1 MIIPM
6 KRLFLLLAVCGSL
19 LSYAGSYNYL
29 VFVSTAGTTTTFS
42 VEGLTMHVE
51 GSHLHV
57 SNTSG
62 TVDLVLTDLASM
74 QFSSDGTTMLEYV
87 LNADATV
94 LVYSVSGVQL
104 ASYGSLIEAAQE
116 LHAGVY
122 VISNGKVAQ
131 TVVINN

>member
-1 MIIPM
+1 M

-29 VFVSTAGTTTTFS
+29 VFVNTAGTTTTFS
-42 VEGLTMHVE
+42 VEGLTMYVE
-51 GSHLHV
+51 DSYLHV

-74 QFSSDGTTMLEYV
+74 QFFSDGTAILENV

-94 LVYSVSGVQL
+94 HVYSVLGVQL
-104 ASYGSLIEAAQE
+104 GSYGSLIEAAQE

-122 VISNGKVAQ
+122 VISNGNVAQ
-131 TVVINN
+131 TVLINN

>member
-6 KRLFLLLAVCGSL
+6 KRLSLLLAVCGSL

-57 SNTSG
+57 SNTNG

-74 QFSSDGTTMLEYV
+74 QFSSDGTTMLENV
-87 LNADATV
+87 LNADAPV
-94 LVYSVSGVQL
+94 QVYSVTG
-104 ASYGSLIEAAQE
+104 ASIGTYCSMVEAAKG
-116 LHAGVY
+116 LNAGTY
-122 VISNGKVAQ
+122 VISSGNQ
-131 TVVINN
+131 SLTVVIK

>member
-6 KRLFLLLAVCGSL
+6 KRLSLLLAVCGSL

-57 SNTSG
+57 SNTNG

-74 QFSSDGTTMLEYV
+74 QFSSDGTTMLENV
-87 LNADATV
+87 LNADAPV
-94 LVYSVSGVQL
+94 QVYSVTG
-104 ASYGSLIEAAQE
+104 ASIGTYCSMVEAAKG
-116 LHAGVY
+116 LNAGTY
-122 VISNGKVAQ
+122 VIASGNQ
-131 TVVINN
+131 SLTVVIK

>member
-6 KRLFLLLAVCGSL
+6 KRLFLLLAVCASL
-19 LSYAGSYNYL
+19 LSYAGSYDYL

-57 SNTSG
+57 SNTNG

-74 QFSSDGTTMLEYV
+74 QFSTDGTTALENV
-87 LNADATV
+87 LNADAPVQVFTI
-94 LVYSVSGVQL
+94 SGTSL
-104 ASYGSLIEAAQE
+104 GTYASLLDVAQH
-116 LHAGVY
+116 LDAGTY
-122 VISNGKVAQ
+122 VISNGTITQ
-131 TVVINN
+131 TSVGK

>member
-1 MIIPM
+1 M

-42 VEGLTMHVE
+42 VEVLTMHVE

-57 SNTSG
+57 SNTNG

-74 QFSSDGTTMLEYV
+74 QFSSDGTTMLENV
-87 LNADATV
+87 LNADAPV
-94 LVYSVSGVQL
+94 QVYSVTG
-104 ASYGSLIEAAQE
+104 ASIGTYCSMVKAAKG
-116 LHAGVY
+116 LNAGTY
-122 VISNGKVAQ
+122 VISSGNQ
-131 TVVINN
+131 SLTVVIK